1 MPRMVWTIATRN
13 VVGLAATLALGLGA
27 SPVVSAQDG
36 TCAPP
41 TLPMPVVVPG
51 GDASGA
57 LGQPGPAPDSPQ
69 ACWTWSMDAYTMNA
83 ETNEILAVGDLVV
96 TVAHDPTVVALDATD
111 GTERWQYDVSDEDYG
126 GVNGLA
132 AGDGAVYAGGIAGL
146 TAIEA
151 TDGSERWLY
160 PVDNPDSANPQWGGF
175 FTPTAVAGTVYGAT
189 RVDDAAGASSYK
201 LVALDAATGTERW
214 AIPISTEQVGVPA
227 SDGTLVVVEFYTLED
242 DLRWPNLGAFDAAT
256 GESRWV
262 SEIRD
267 VERWPTTRPVVTAD
281 LVYLGSQNGE
291 VVARSTTDGSRV
303 WRVDLGAVLDTL
315 TIEDG
320 TLYATTSD
328 SVLHALNAKTGKKR
342 WNAKPKLGSMSSA
355 AVPAVVQDGPIVVAA
370 SDDDAVGSL
379 YAVDRKTGKQVWRV
393 DTGPVGTGFT
403 SPIVAGGRIALG
415 MHDASGDRVVS
426 FGTP

>member
-1 MPRMVWTIATRN
+1 M
-13 VVGLAATLALGLGA
+13 
-27 SPVVSAQDG
+27 
-36 TCAPP
+36 
-41 TLPMPVVVPG
+41 
-51 GDASGA
+51 
-57 LGQPGPAPDSPQ
+57 
-69 ACWTWSMDAYTMNA
+69 
-83 ETNEILAVGDLVV
+83 VV
-96 TVAHDPTVVALDATD
+96 TVAHDPAVVALDATD
-111 GTERWQYDVSDEDYG
+111 GTERWQYQVSDEDYG

-146 TAIEA
+146 AAIEA

-160 PVDNPDSANPQWGGF
+160 PVDNPDSANPAWGGF
-175 FTPTAVAGTVYGAT
+175 LLADRCRGL
-189 RVDDAAGASSYK
+189 RVRRDPGDDAAGTSSYE

-303 WRVDLGAVLDTL
+303 WRVDLGAVLDSL
-315 TIEDG
+315 TRR
-320 TLYATTSD
+320 
-328 SVLHALNAKTGKKR
+328 R
-342 WNAKPKLGSMSSA
+342 W
-355 AVPAVVQDGPIVVAA
+355 
-370 SDDDAVGSL
+370 DAVRHDQRLGPPCLEAPRPARS
-379 YAVDRKTGKQVWRV
+379 AGMPSPRSDR
-393 DTGPVGTGFT
+393 
-403 SPIVAGGRIALG
+403 
-415 MHDASGDRVVS
+415 
-426 FGTP
+426 